1 MVALF
6 LLRHC
11 LLDKTQANWHNPP
24 HGDFAPNRTYHHVS
38 QGEYSIM
45 PQSVNPQQS
54 IHDALLSTSPT
65 PAPTTPMPI
74 PIRVAFQ
81 GERGAFGD
89 EAVRDYFGK
98 QARGEETG
106 LNAQDAQDAQDT
118 QPVPYRS
125 FADVFRA
132 VASGEVEYGLVP
144 VENSQA
150 GSINDVYDLLRQHDL
165 FVVGEIGHPVNH
177 CLLCLPGQ
185 QIKDIKRVIS
195 HPQALA
201 QSDIYLRD
209 LGVEIVATYDTA
221 GSAKMI
227 REENLQ
233 GVAAVAGAGA
243 AEIYELEI
251 LAHDIQTIKGNYT
264 RFIVLSREPAPRVDG
279 AAKTMLVMA
288 TAHQPGSLHKCLGVL
303 ADQNINVL
311 KLESR
316 PSRQRIWEYVFYLDF
331 EGHRDDPPVRTAL
344 ADLASF
350 TTFCKV
356 LGSFAKNT

>member
-1 MVALF
+1 
-6 LLRHC
+6 
-11 LLDKTQANWHNPP
+11 
-24 HGDFAPNRTYHHVS
+24 
-38 QGEYSIM
+38 
-45 PQSVNPQQS
+45 
-54 IHDALLSTSPT
+54 LLSSIPT
-65 PAPTTPMPI
+65 PVRI
-74 PIRVAFQ
+74 AFQ

-89 EAVRDYFGK
+89 EAVSVYF
-98 QARGEETG
+98 ATHTRGEEQG
-106 LNAQDAQDAQDT
+106 PIA
-118 QPVPYRS
+118 QPVPYRT
-125 FADVFRA
+125 FVDVFHA
-132 VASGEVEYGLVP
+132 IASGEVDYGMVP

-165 FVVGEIGHPVNH
+165 FVVGEISHPVNH

-185 QIKDIKRVIS
+185 QIGDIKRVIS

-201 QSDIYLRD
+201 QSDVFLRE

-243 AEIYELEI
+243 AELYELAI
-251 LAHDIQTIKGNYT
+251 LARNVQTIKDNYT
-264 RFIVLSREPAPRVDG
+264 RFIVLSREPAPRTNG
-279 AAKTMLVMA
+279 EAKTMLVMA
-288 TAHQPGSLHKCLGVL
+288 TAHQPGSLYKCLGVL
-303 ADQNINVL
+303 AAHNINLL

-331 EGHRDDPPVRTAL
+331 EGHRDDPNVRTAL
-344 ADLASF
+344 ADLASH

-356 LGSFAKNT
+356 LGSFARNA